1 MYIESV
7 PNRGSPPAILLRESF
22 RDNGRVG
29 KRTLANLSAWPT
41 ALVEGFRTLLK
52 GGVAVAADGIRIR
65 RALPH
70 GHAAAVL
77 GVIRAIGL
85 DRHLGRPTDKRL
97 APLAIALIASRM
109 ISPAS
114 KLTTARDLAADTACS
129 SLGRLLELGAVDEVE
144 LYRALDWLGARQ
156 GAIEGA
162 LARRHLKDG
171 ALVLYDVSSSW
182 LEGRCCELARFG
194 YSRDGKKGKLQIV
207 YGLLCAADGC
217 PVAVEVFEGNTAD
230 PMTLSTQ
237 IDKLKE
243 RFGLSR
249 VVMVGDRGMITSARI
264 RDELK
269 PAGLDWI
276 TALRAPQIRALLDT
290 GAFQLSLFDERDL
303 PTDQVRGL
311 KAHEITA
318 PEFPG
323 ERLVV
328 CKNPLL
334 AEERAR
340 KREDLLQATEA
351 ALAKLADQI
360 ARGIGPKGTDRIAR
374 AIGRIENRYK
384 LAKLFDITVGEF
396 GFTFARSPVRIA
408 AEARLDG
415 FYVIRTSVE
424 DKTLAAESVVGA
436 YKSLARVERAFR
448 SLKTVDLH
456 LRPIHHWLASRV
468 RAHVFLCMLA
478 CHVEWHMRECLKPML
493 FDDDDQHRFEALA
506 HVPFDMA
513 GEHAQENMGAHPRRQ
528 PMVDRSQVQ
537 IDSLETAE
545 GALDAGE
552 TFIGADHALG
562 RQGFVLDAGADDIK
576 AVEPGLCG
584 DADGTAGK
592 GEAVFT
598 DSDVEQLGE
607 FVAVFDAAD
616 RARDPVGALGAG
628 AAGDLVGQLGQCRL
642 GGLQQ
647 ILALA
652 GPLL

>member
-22 RDNGRVG
+22 RGNGRVR

-77 GVIRAIGL
+77 GTIRAIGL
-85 DRHLGRPTDKRL
+85 DRLLGRPTDKRL
-97 APLAIALIASRM
+97 APLAIALIASRLV
-109 ISPAS
+109 SPAS
-114 KLTTARDLAADTACS
+114 KLATARDLAADTASS
-129 SLGRLLELGAVDEVE
+129 SLGRLLRLGAVDETE

-156 GAIEGA
+156 GAIETA

-230 PMTLSTQ
+230 PMTLSAQ
-237 IDKLKE
+237 IDKLKA

-249 VVMVGDRGMITSARI
+249 VVLVGDRGMITSARI

-303 PTDQVRGL
+303 
-311 KAHEITA
+311 AEITA

-351 ALAKLADQI
+351 ALAKLADQL
-360 ARGIGPKGTDRIAR
+360 ARGTGGKGQDKIAR
-374 AIGRIENRYK
+374 AVGRIENRYK
-384 LAKLFDITVGEF
+384 LAKLFDIAVGED
-396 GFTFARSPVRIA
+396 GFTFARNPDRIA

-415 FYVIRTSVE
+415 FYVIRTNVE
-424 DKTLAAESVVGA
+424 DKALAADDVVGA
-436 YKSLARVERAFR
+436 YKGLARVERAFR

-456 LRPIHHWLASRV
+456 IRPIHHWLAPRV

-478 CHVEWHMRECLKPML
+478 CHVEWHMRERLKPML
-493 FDDDDQHRFEALA
+493 FDDDDPTAAARERASIVAPAQPSPAALRKRA
-506 HVPFDMA
+506 
-513 GEHAQENMGAHPRRQ
+513 
-528 PMVDRSQVQ
+528 SK
-537 IDSLETAE
+537 LTAE
-545 GALDAGE
+545 GGPVHSFQSLLRDLATCTLNEMTTTLNEAYSFTLVATPTPIQTQAFAL
-552 TFIGADHALG
+552 L
-562 RQGFVLDAGADDIK
+562 
-576 AVEPGLCG
+576 
-584 DADGTAGK
+584 
-592 GEAVFT
+592 
-598 DSDVEQLGE
+598 
-607 FVAVFDAAD
+607 AAD
-616 RARDPVGALGAG
+616 PT
-628 AAGDLVGQLGQCRL
+628 RL
-642 GGLQQ
+642 
-647 ILALA
+647 
-652 GPLL
+652 

>member
-77 GVIRAIGL
+77 GTIRAIGL
-85 DRHLGRPTDKRL
+85 DRLLGRPTDKRL

-114 KLTTARDLAADTACS
+114 KLATARDLAADTACS

-156 GAIEGA
+156 GAIETA

-230 PMTLSTQ
+230 PMTLSAQ
-237 IDKLKE
+237 IDKLKA

-249 VVMVGDRGMITSARI
+249 VVLVGDRGMITSARI

-276 TALRAPQIRALLDT
+276 TALRAPQIRSLLDT

-303 PTDQVRGL
+303 
-311 KAHEITA
+311 AEITA

-351 ALAKLADQI
+351 AFGKLAEQF
-360 ARGIGPKGTDRIAR
+360 ARGTGPQGQDKIAR
-374 AIGRIENRYK
+374 AVGRIENRYK
-384 LAKLFDITVGEF
+384 LAKLFDIAVAAD
-396 GFTFARSPVRIA
+396 GFTFARNHARIA

-415 FYVIRTSVE
+415 FYVIRTSVV
-424 DKTLAAESVVGA
+424 DKTLAASDVVGA
-436 YKSLARVERAFR
+436 YKGLARVERAFR

-456 LRPIHHWLASRV
+456 IRPIHHWLAPRV

-478 CHVEWHMRECLKPML
+478 CHVEWHIRERLKPML
-493 FDDDDQHRFEALA
+493 FDDDDPTAAARERASIVAPAQPSPAALRKRA
-506 HVPFDMA
+506 
-513 GEHAQENMGAHPRRQ
+513 
-528 PMVDRSQVQ
+528 SK
-537 IDSLETAE
+537 L
-545 GALDAGE
+545 
-552 TFIGADHALG
+552 
-562 RQGFVLDAGADDIK
+562 
-576 AVEPGLCG
+576 
-584 DADGTAGK
+584 DADGLPVHSFQSLLRDLATCTLNEMTTILN
-592 GEAVFT
+592 EAYSFT
-598 DSDVEQLGE
+598 L
-607 FVAVFDAAD
+607 VATPTPIQA
-616 RARDPVGALGAG
+616 RAFALLAVDPTKL
-628 AAGDLVGQLGQCRL
+628 
-642 GGLQQ
+642 
-647 ILALA
+647 
-652 GPLL
+652 

>member
-7 PNRGSPPAILLRESF
+7 PNRRSPPAILLRESF
-22 RDNGRVG
+22 RDQSRVR

-41 ALVEGFRTLLK
+41 PLVEGFRTLLK

-77 GVIRAIGL
+77 GTIRAIGL
-85 DRHLGRPTDKRL
+85 DRLLGRPSDKRL
-97 APLAIALIASRM
+97 APLAIALITSRL

-114 KLTTARDLAADTACS
+114 KLATARDLTADTAAS
-129 SLGRLLELGAVDEVE
+129 SLARLLGLGAVDEIE

-156 GAIEGA
+156 AAIETA

-194 YSRDGKKGKLQIV
+194 HSRDGKKGKLQIV

-230 PMTLSTQ
+230 PMTLSAQ

-249 VVMVGDRGMITSARI
+249 VVLVGDRGMITSARI

-303 PTDQVRGL
+303 
-311 KAHEITA
+311 AEITA

-334 AEERAR
+334 AAERTR

-360 ARGIGPKGTDRIAR
+360 TRGTGPKGQDKIAR
-374 AIGRIENRYK
+374 AVGRIENRYK
-384 LAKLFDITVGEF
+384 LAKLFDITVAED
-396 GFTFARSPVRIA
+396 GFSFARNLDRIA

-424 DKTLAAESVVGA
+424 DKALAADLVVGA
-436 YKSLARVERAFR
+436 YKGLARVERAFR

-456 LRPIHHWLASRV
+456 IRPIHHWLAPRV

-478 CHVEWHMRECLKPML
+478 CHVEWHMRERLKPML
-493 FDDDDQHRFEALA
+493 FDDDDPTAAARERASIVAPASSSPAALRKRA
-506 HVPFDMA
+506 
-513 GEHAQENMGAHPRRQ
+513 
-528 PMVDRSQVQ
+528 SK
-537 IDSLETAE
+537 LT
-545 GALDAGE
+545 
-552 TFIGADHALG
+552 
-562 RQGFVLDAGADDIK
+562 
-576 AVEPGLCG
+576 
-584 DADGTAGK
+584 ADGGPVHSFRSLLRDLATCTLNEMTTTLNDAYSFTVVATPTPIQAQAFSLL
-592 GEAVFT
+592 AV
-598 DSDVEQLGE
+598 
-607 FVAVFDAAD
+607 
-616 RARDPVGALGAG
+616 DPAKL
-628 AAGDLVGQLGQCRL
+628 
-642 GGLQQ
+642 
-647 ILALA
+647 
-652 GPLL
+652 

>member
-1 MYIESV
+1 MYIEAV

-22 RDNGRVG
+22 RENGRVR
-29 KRTLANLSAWPT
+29 KRTLANLSDWPSP
-41 ALVEGFRTLLK
+41 LVEGFRTLLK
-52 GGVAVAADGIRIR
+52 GGVAVAAEGIRIR
-65 RALPH
+65 RSLPH

-77 GVIRAIGL
+77 GTIRAIGL
-85 DRHLGRPTDKRL
+85 DRLLGKPIDKRL
-97 APLAIALIASRM
+97 VPLAIGLIASRL

-114 KLTTARDLAADTACS
+114 KLATARELAADTAGS
-129 SLGRLLELGAVDEVE
+129 SLGRLLELGDVEESE

-156 GAIEGA
+156 AAIETA

-243 RFGLSR
+243 RFDLSR
-249 VVMVGDRGMITSARI
+249 VVLVGDRGMITSARI
-264 RDELK
+264 RDELR

-303 PTDQVRGL
+303 
-311 KAHEITA
+311 AEITA
-318 PEFPG
+318 PEFSG
-323 ERLVV
+323 ERLIV

-360 ARGIGPKGTDRIAR
+360 ARGTGPKSQDRIAR
-374 AIGRIENRYK
+374 AVGRIENRYK
-384 LAKLFDITVGEF
+384 LAKLFDIAVAQY
-396 GFTFARSPVRIA
+396 GFTFGRNPARIA
-408 AEARLDG
+408 DEARLDG

-424 DKTLAAESVVGA
+424 TGTLAADNVVGA
-436 YKSLARVERAFR
+436 YKGLARVERAFR
-448 SLKTVDLH
+448 TLKTVDLH
-456 LRPIHHWLASRV
+456 LRPIHHWLAPRV

-478 CHVEWHMRECLKPML
+478 CHVEWHMRERLKPML
-493 FDDDDQHRFEALA
+493 FDDDDPAAAARERASIVAPAQSSPAALRKRA
-506 HVPFDMA
+506 SKLTANGCPVHSFHSLLRDLATCTLNAVTTTLNQAYSFTLVATPTPIQ
-513 GEHAQENMGAHPRRQ
+513 AQAFTLL
-528 PMVDRSQVQ
+528 D
-537 IDSLETAE
+537 IDPTKL
-545 GALDAGE
+545 
-552 TFIGADHALG
+552 
-562 RQGFVLDAGADDIK
+562 
-576 AVEPGLCG
+576 
-584 DADGTAGK
+584 
-592 GEAVFT
+592 
-598 DSDVEQLGE
+598 
-607 FVAVFDAAD
+607 
-616 RARDPVGALGAG
+616 
-628 AAGDLVGQLGQCRL
+628 
-642 GGLQQ
+642 
-647 ILALA
+647 
-652 GPLL
+652 

>member
-22 RDNGRVG
+22 REDGRVR

-41 ALVEGFRTLLK
+41 RLVEGFRTLLK

-77 GVIRAIGL
+77 GTIRAIGL
-85 DRHLGRPTDKRL
+85 DGLLGKPSDKRL
-97 APLAIALIASRM
+97 VPLAIALIGSRLV
-109 ISPAS
+109 SPAS
-114 KLTTARDLAADTACS
+114 KLATARELAADTAGS

-156 GAIEGA
+156 GAIETA
-162 LARRHLKDG
+162 LARRHLQDG

-249 VVMVGDRGMITSARI
+249 VVLVGDRGMITSARI

-290 GAFQLSLFDERDL
+290 GAFQLSLFDQRDL
-303 PTDQVRGL
+303 
-311 KAHEITA
+311 AEITS

-360 ARGIGPKGTDRIAR
+360 ARGSGRKGQDKIAR
-374 AIGRIENRYK
+374 AVGRIENRYK
-384 LAKLFDITVGEF
+384 LAKLFDITVAEDGVS
-396 GFTFARSPVRIA
+396 FARNPDRIA

-424 DKTLAAESVVGA
+424 DKSLAAESVVGA

-456 LRPIHHWLASRV
+456 IRPIHHWLAPRV

-478 CHVEWHMRECLKPML
+478 CHVEWHMRERLKPML
-493 FDDDDQHRFEALA
+493 FDDDDPAAAARERASIVAPAQPSPAALRKRA
-506 HVPFDMA
+506 SKV
-513 GEHAQENMGAHPRRQ
+513 
-528 PMVDRSQVQ
+528 
-537 IDSLETAE
+537 T
-545 GALDAGE
+545 
-552 TFIGADHALG
+552 
-562 RQGFVLDAGADDIK
+562 
-576 AVEPGLCG
+576 
-584 DADGTAGK
+584 ADGGPVHSFHSLLRDLATCTLNEMTTTLNDAYS
-592 GEAVFT
+592 FT
-598 DSDVEQLGE
+598 LVATPTPLQAQAFRLLDV
-607 FVAVFDAAD
+607 
-616 RARDPVGALGAG
+616 DPT
-628 AAGDLVGQLGQCRL
+628 RL
-642 GGLQQ
+642 
-647 ILALA
+647 
-652 GPLL
+652 

>member
-1 MYIESV
+1 MYIEAV

-22 RDNGRVG
+22 RENGRVR
-29 KRTLANLSAWPT
+29 KRTLANLSDWPT
-41 ALVEGFRTLLK
+41 PLVEGFRTLLK
-52 GGVAVAADGIRIR
+52 GGVAVAAEGIRIR
-65 RALPH
+65 RAMPH

-77 GVIRAIGL
+77 GTIRAIGL
-85 DRHLGRPTDKRL
+85 DRLLGKPIDKRL
-97 APLAIALIASRM
+97 VPLAIALIASRL

-114 KLTTARDLAADTACS
+114 KLATARDLAADTAGS
-129 SLGRLLELGAVDEVE
+129 SLGRLLELGAVEESE

-156 GAIEGA
+156 AAIEIA

-249 VVMVGDRGMITSARI
+249 VVLVGDRGMITSARI

-303 PTDQVRGL
+303 
-311 KAHEITA
+311 AEITA

-384 LAKLFDITVGEF
+384 LAKLFDITVGEY

-493 FDDDDQHRFEALA
+493 FDDDD
-506 HVPFDMA
+506 P
-513 GEHAQENMGAHPRRQ
+513 
-528 PMVDRSQVQ
+528 
-537 IDSLETAE
+537 
-545 GALDAGE
+545 
-552 TFIGADHALG
+552 
-562 RQGFVLDAGADDIK
+562 
-576 AVEPGLCG
+576 
-584 DADGTAGK
+584 
-592 GEAVFT
+592 
-598 DSDVEQLGE
+598 
-607 FVAVFDAAD
+607 
-616 RARDPVGALGAG
+616 AG
-628 AAGDLVGQLGQCRL
+628 AARERASIVAPAQSSPAALRKRSSKLTANGGPVHSFHSLLRDLATCTINTVTTTLNQAYSFTLVATPTPIQA
-642 GGLQQ
+642 Q
-647 ILALA
+647 AFT
-652 GPLL
+652 LLDVDPTKL

>member
-1 MYIESV
+1 MYIEAV
-7 PNRGSPPAILLRESF
+7 PNRGSPPAVLLRESF
-22 RDNGRVG
+22 RENGRVR
-29 KRTLANLSAWPT
+29 KRTLANLSDWP
-41 ALVEGFRTLLK
+41 APLVEGFRTLLK
-52 GGVAVAADGIRIR
+52 GGVAVAAEGIRIR

-77 GVIRAIGL
+77 GTIRAIGL
-85 DRHLGRPTDKRL
+85 DRLLGKPIDKRL
-97 APLAIALIASRM
+97 VPLAIALIASRL

-114 KLTTARDLAADTACS
+114 KLATARDLAADTAGS
-129 SLGRLLELGAVDEVE
+129 SLGRLLELGAVEESE

-156 GAIEGA
+156 AAIETA

-249 VVMVGDRGMITSARI
+249 VVLVGDRGMITSARI

-303 PTDQVRGL
+303 
-311 KAHEITA
+311 AEITA

-360 ARGIGPKGTDRIAR
+360 ARGTGPRGTDRIAR
-374 AIGRIENRYK
+374 TIGRIENRYK
-384 LAKLFDITVGEF
+384 LAKLFDIAVAED
-396 GFTFARSPVRIA
+396 GFTFGRNPARIA
-408 AEARLDG
+408 DEARLDG

-424 DKTLAAESVVGA
+424 DKTLAAGSVVGA

-448 SLKTVDLH
+448 TLKTVDLH

-493 FDDDDQHRFEALA
+493 FDDDD
-506 HVPFDMA
+506 P
-513 GEHAQENMGAHPRRQ
+513 
-528 PMVDRSQVQ
+528 
-537 IDSLETAE
+537 
-545 GALDAGE
+545 
-552 TFIGADHALG
+552 
-562 RQGFVLDAGADDIK
+562 
-576 AVEPGLCG
+576 
-584 DADGTAGK
+584 
-592 GEAVFT
+592 
-598 DSDVEQLGE
+598 
-607 FVAVFDAAD
+607 
-616 RARDPVGALGAG
+616 AG
-628 AAGDLVGQLGQCRL
+628 AARERASIVAPAQPSPAALRKRSSKLTANGGPVHSFHSLLRDLATCTINAVTTTLNQAYSFTLVATPTPIQA
-642 GGLQQ
+642 Q
-647 ILALA
+647 AFT
-652 GPLL
+652 LLDVDPTKL

>member
-22 RDNGRVG
+22 REGGRVR

-52 GGVAVAADGIRIR
+52 GGLAVTADGIRIR

-77 GVIRAIGL
+77 GTIRAIGL
-85 DRHLGRPTDKRL
+85 DRLLGRPTDKRL
-97 APLAIALIASRM
+97 APLAIALIASRLV
-109 ISPAS
+109 SPAS
-114 KLTTARDLAADTACS
+114 KLATARDLAADTACS
-129 SLGRLLELGAVDEVE
+129 SLGRLLGLGAVDEVE

-156 GAIEGA
+156 GAIETA

-230 PMTLSTQ
+230 PMTLSAQ
-237 IDKLKE
+237 IDKLKA

-249 VVMVGDRGMITSARI
+249 VVLVGDRGMITSARI

-303 PTDQVRGL
+303 
-311 KAHEITA
+311 AEITA

-351 ALAKLADQI
+351 ALGKLAEQL
-360 ARGIGPKGTDRIAR
+360 ARGSGRKGQDKIAR
-374 AIGRIENRYK
+374 AVGRIENRHK
-384 LAKLFDITVGEF
+384 LAKLFDIAVGED
-396 GFTFARSPVRIA
+396 GFTFARNPDRIA

-415 FYVIRTSVE
+415 FYVIRTNVE
-424 DKTLAAESVVGA
+424 DKALAADDVVGA
-436 YKSLARVERAFR
+436 YKGLARVERAFR

-456 LRPIHHWLASRV
+456 IRPIHHWLAPRV

-478 CHVEWHMRECLKPML
+478 CHVEWHMRERLKPML
-493 FDDDDQHRFEALA
+493 FDDDDATAAARERASIVA
-506 HVPFDMA
+506 P
-513 GEHAQENMGAHPRRQ
+513 AQPSPAARRK
-528 PMVDRSQVQ
+528 RASK
-537 IDSLETAE
+537 LTAE
-545 GALDAGE
+545 GGPVHSFQSLLRDLATCTLNEMTTTLNEAYSFTLVATPTPIQTQAFAL
-552 TFIGADHALG
+552 L
-562 RQGFVLDAGADDIK
+562 
-576 AVEPGLCG
+576 
-584 DADGTAGK
+584 
-592 GEAVFT
+592 
-598 DSDVEQLGE
+598 
-607 FVAVFDAAD
+607 AAD
-616 RARDPVGALGAG
+616 PT
-628 AAGDLVGQLGQCRL
+628 RL
-642 GGLQQ
+642 
-647 ILALA
+647 
-652 GPLL
+652 